1 MIGLFGRVS
10 DVLNKPNSDRQVGVT
25 AELVKNGLI
34 MQLPSAYTVVN
45 ISSLVVIS
53 KYEAMIIISELTS
66 GSLVTDYG
74 YD

>member
-1 MIGLFGRVS
+1 M
-10 DVLNKPNSDRQVGVT
+10 T